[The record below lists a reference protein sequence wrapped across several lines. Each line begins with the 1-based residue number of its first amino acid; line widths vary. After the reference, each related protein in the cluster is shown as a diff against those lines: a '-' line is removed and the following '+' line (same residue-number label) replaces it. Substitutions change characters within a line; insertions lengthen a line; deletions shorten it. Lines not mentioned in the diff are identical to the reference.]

1 MGSTRLQEEEEAASF
16 SGSSGCFAGE
26 LLCGSEAESFTD
38 AAGAASADGGS
49 GAGSSA
55 LVLAAGAS
63 EAPPSAE
70 AAHVQQHY
78 SA

>member
-1 MGSTRLQEEEEAASF
+1 MGSTQLQEEEEAASF

-38 AAGAASADGGS
+38 AADAASTDEGS
-49 GAGSSA
+49 AAGSSA

-70 AAHVQQHY
+70 AAHSKQNCLT
-78 SA
+78 